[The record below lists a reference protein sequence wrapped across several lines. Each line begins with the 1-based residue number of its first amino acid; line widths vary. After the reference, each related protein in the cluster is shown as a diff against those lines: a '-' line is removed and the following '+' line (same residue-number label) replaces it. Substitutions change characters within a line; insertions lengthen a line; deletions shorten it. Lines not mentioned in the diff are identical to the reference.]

1 MKKITIVKAVVM
13 GSTPRSYQYDKGG
26 IFRKSLSRTLE
37 ENLSKEIRAHQLDYV
52 VEIDQDYLFLEE
64 LLEQGTDFILISP
77 YVSTFINFN
86 GIPKDR
92 FYIMTPEEFDQ
103 GQTSHIMEILQQR
116 LPV

>member
-13 GSTPRSYQYDKGG
+13 GSTPQSYQYDKAGF
-26 IFRKSLSRTLE
+26 FRKSLSRTME
-37 ENLSKEIRAHQLDYV
+37 ENLSEEIRKNQLDYV
-52 VEIDQDYLFLEE
+52 VEIDQDFQFLDE
-64 LLEQGTDFILISP
+64 LLAQGTDFILISP

-86 GIPKDR
+86 GIPKER

-103 GQTSHIMEILQQR
+103 GEISHIMEILQQR